1 MKKVYGVLCGV
12 FLVLLP
18 FSIRAKDPFLEVSCP
33 VEIEEGKELSCDV
46 IYRGDVEDVHQIQV
60 DYQFPEGLSGI
71 QFENVSEG
79 TVQADDTGFEIVF
92 QTAPVVDEKIGKI
105 TVSLPEKGNLSSFRL
120 RFQNVKY
127 SVTSD
132 IDTLK
137 SADDFVSNVVV
148 VLNHNNDLESL
159 EISSGTLSPAFQ
171 SDILEYNASVAVD
184 KIEITAIPMDENA
197 TLIDFQKEV
206 ALSYGQNDIK
216 IVVESSLKDRKTY
229 IIHVTRLSNK
239 SSNNQ
244 LASMS
249 ITGVELG
256 FQKNQYVYQIR
267 VPYETTELAIKAVPE
282 DSKATVEITGKQL
295 QVGDNTVVVKVTAE
309 DGSSLTYAIY
319 VRREERV
326 LSSVATLK
334 ELTAKEY
341 NLNFN
346 THQYDYSLTVS
357 NEVTHLDLT
366 AVPTDSKA
374 KVTIT
379 GNENFIVGQNVISI
393 LVVAEDNTEQRYT
406 ITVTKEAEKLS
417 DDNSLAGLQIQG
429 YLLPFQSDTLNYRLK
444 IGAIDVL
451 SITAIPSDEKATVE
465 ILGNEKLKDG
475 SRIRIQVTSESG
487 KVRTYQITIEKEE
500 GKAVFF
506 LIAVA
511 IILVLAGVIIWLV
524 IRKRKLEVKEVE
536 DYYDE
541 KNRKE

>member
-105 TVSLPEKGNLSSFRL
+105 TVSLPEKGNPSSFRL

-357 NEVTHLDLT
+357 NEVIHLDLT

-429 YLLPFQSDTLNYRLK
+429 YSLPFQSDTLNYRLK

-465 ILGNEKLKDG
+465 ILGNEKLKDD

>member
-105 TVSLPEKGNLSSFRL
+105 TVSLPEKGNPSSFRL

-171 SDILEYNASVAVD
+171 SDIIEYNASVAVD

-357 NEVTHLDLT
+357 NEVIHLDLT

-429 YLLPFQSDTLNYRLK
+429 YSLPFQSDTLNYRLK

>member
-105 TVSLPEKGNLSSFRL
+105 TVSLPEKGNPSSFRL

-171 SDILEYNASVAVD
+171 SDIIEYNASVAVD

-417 DDNSLAGLQIQG
+417 DDNSLAGLQ
-429 YLLPFQSDTLNYRLK
+429 
-444 IGAIDVL
+444 L
-451 SITAIPSDEKATVE
+451 S
-465 ILGNEKLKDG
+465 
-475 SRIRIQVTSESG
+475 
-487 KVRTYQITIEKEE
+487 
-500 GKAVFF
+500 
-506 LIAVA
+506 LIH
-511 IILVLAGVIIWLV
+511 I
-524 IRKRKLEVKEVE
+524 
-536 DYYDE
+536 
-541 KNRKE
+541 

>member
-105 TVSLPEKGNLSSFRL
+105 TVSLPEKGNPSSFRL

-357 NEVTHLDLT
+357 NEVIHLDLT

-429 YLLPFQSDTLNYRLK
+429 YSLPFQSDTLNYRLK

>member
-79 TVQADDTGFEIVF
+79 TVQADDTGFEIMF
-92 QTAPVVDEKIGKI
+92 QTSPVVDEKIGKI
-105 TVSLPEKGNLSSFRL
+105 TVSLPEKGNPSSFRL

-357 NEVTHLDLT
+357 NEVIHLDLT

-429 YLLPFQSDTLNYRLK
+429 YSLPFQSDTLNYRLK

>member
-79 TVQADDTGFEIVF
+79 TVQADDTGFEIMF
-92 QTAPVVDEKIGKI
+92 QTSPVVDEKIGKI
-105 TVSLPEKGNLSSFRL
+105 TVSLPEKGNPSSFRL

-159 EISSGTLSPAFQ
+159 AISSGTLSPAFQ

-429 YLLPFQSDTLNYRLK
+429 YSLPFQSDTLNYRLK

-465 ILGNEKLKDG
+465 ILGNEKLKDD

>member
-105 TVSLPEKGNLSSFRL
+105 TVSLPEKGNPSSFRL

-357 NEVTHLDLT
+357 NEVIHLDLT

-429 YLLPFQSDTLNYRLK
+429 YSLPFQSDTLNYRLK

-465 ILGNEKLKDG
+465 ILGNKKLKDG

>member
-79 TVQADDTGFEIVF
+79 TVQADDTGFEIMF
-92 QTAPVVDEKIGKI
+92 QTSPVVDEKIGKI
-105 TVSLPEKGNLSSFRL
+105 TVSLPEKGNPSSFRL

-171 SDILEYNASVAVD
+171 SDIIEYNASVAVD

-357 NEVTHLDLT
+357 NEVIHLDLT

-429 YLLPFQSDTLNYRLK
+429 YSLPFQSDTLNYRLK
-444 IGAIDVL
+444 ISAIDVL

-465 ILGNEKLKDG
+465 ILGNEKLKAG

>member
-105 TVSLPEKGNLSSFRL
+105 TVSLPEKGNPSSFRL

-357 NEVTHLDLT
+357 NEVIHLDLT

-429 YLLPFQSDTLNYRLK
+429 YSLPFQSDTLNYRLK
-444 IGAIDVL
+444 ISAIDVL

>member
-105 TVSLPEKGNLSSFRL
+105 TVSLPEKGNPSSFRL

-127 SVTSD
+127 SVTND

-429 YLLPFQSDTLNYRLK
+429 YSLPFQSDTLNYRLK